1 MPTIYK
7 MKVISFGSAE
17 EMIEHLDKIQQS
29 AKESY
34 ELCTEGQKNLKEGD
48 FFITE
53 AHGLIIFNEAIEMD
67 AKDTKEFEY
76 AKSLGY
82 IMVKAW
88 SNACK
93 DGELGSVH
101 KSRAIA
107 KLVDSDK
114 HTTGFVFSFII
125 SIWED
130 GGEIDK
136 YDMQWIRDTK
146 NLEVLT

>member
-1 MPTIYK
+1 MR
-7 MKVISFGSAE
+7 VISFNSPE
-17 EMIEHLDKIQQS
+17 EMIDRIDKIQQS

-48 FFITE
+48 VFITE

-67 AKDTKEFEY
+67 EEDTKNFEH

-93 DGELGSVH
+93 EGEMGSVH

-107 KLVDSDK
+107 KLIDSDK
-114 HTTGFVFSFII
+114 HTAGFVFSFII
-125 SIWED
+125 SVWEE

-136 YDMQWIRDTK
+136 YDMMWIKNTK
-146 NLEVLT
+146 NMQLLT

>member
-1 MPTIYK
+1 
-7 MKVISFGSAE
+7 MKVISFNSTE
-17 EMIEHLDKIQQS
+17 EMIDHLDKLQQS
-29 AKESY
+29 SKESY

-48 FFITE
+48 IFITE
-53 AHGLIIFNEAIEMD
+53 AHGLVIFNEAIEMD
-67 AKDTKEFEY
+67 SEDKENYKHPE
-76 AKSLGY
+76 SLGY

-93 DGELGSVH
+93 EGEMGSVH

-107 KLVDSDK
+107 KLIDSDK
-114 HTTGFVFSFII
+114 HTAGFVFSFII
-125 SIWED
+125 SVWEE

-146 NLEVLT
+146 NLEVLV